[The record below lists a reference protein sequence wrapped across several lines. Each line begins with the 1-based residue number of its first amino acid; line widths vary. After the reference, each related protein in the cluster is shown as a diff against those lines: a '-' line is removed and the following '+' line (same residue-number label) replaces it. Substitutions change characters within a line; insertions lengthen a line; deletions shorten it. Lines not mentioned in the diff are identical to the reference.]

1 MAQTT
6 QRLLNRRVL
15 PLALLA
21 GVVVALAAVLAGG
34 SQLQGQGAS
43 LTLREPWNLVAAP
56 RDATP
61 QQLVGNI
68 AAVQSIH
75 LWNSDTR
82 RFESWRRSAPDF
94 ANTLDFVPIG
104 AGLWVQVSDP
114 VAWSLPPLSAV
125 HADQDAA
132 GFQLLGWTDVDTAAA
147 DALRDFAGDAIFGWD
162 EFRQRF
168 VSFFPEL
175 PGPLNS
181 LSLVERGRAY
191 WVVFGDELPPV
202 ALELAFQANS
212 PVDLI
217 PFLGADVLVVEKDG
231 LLRRFNTLTGQSG
244 PTLLDLRAEVA
255 TGGERGLLSVAL
267 DPLFSQNGL
276 VYAYYWV
283 AGQNRTRI
291 ERFTTFNGSL
301 VQGSEIIILEI
312 GQPFGNH
319 NGGRLLFG
327 PDGLLYLGL
336 GDGGSQR
343 DPDGN
348 GQNLGTLLGSIIR
361 IDVSN
366 SSIQTPYVVPP
377 DNPFVN
383 RAGARPEIYAYGFR
397 NPWRMSFDPD
407 TGLLWVGDVGQNR
420 IEEIDIVEAGG
431 NYGWNTLEGDEC
443 LNSPCSAAGTVLPV
457 ATYTHD
463 QGCSVTGGV
472 VYRGG
477 AYEQLIGV
485 YLFADFCAGDI
496 LGTRAASPG
505 SIDELA
511 LDVGDIVSFGLDG
524 AGEVYVVTLSGR
536 IFKIVEP

>member
-1 MAQTT
+1 MALTT

-21 GVVVALAAVLAGG
+21 GVVAALAALLAGG
-34 SQLQGQGAS
+34 SQLQGQGSS

-61 QQLVGNI
+61 QQLVGDI

-104 AGLWVQVSDP
+104 AGLWVQVSGP
-114 VAWSLPPLSAV
+114 VAWSVPPLSAV
-125 HADQDAA
+125 GGEQEAP
-132 GFQLLGWTDVDTAAA
+132 GFRLLGWTDVDTAPVE
-147 DALRDFAGDAIFGWD
+147 ALRDFAGDAIFGWD
-162 EFRQRF
+162 EFRQQF

-191 WVVFGDELPPV
+191 WVVSSDVLPPV
-202 ALELAFQANS
+202 ALQLAFRANS

-231 LLRRFNTLTGQSG
+231 LLRRFNASTGQPG
-244 PTLLDLRAEVA
+244 ATMLDLRAKVA
-255 TGGERGLLSVAL
+255 RGGERGLLSVAL
-267 DPLFSQNGL
+267 DPRFDQNGL
-276 VYAYYWV
+276 LYAYYWV
-283 AGQNRTRI
+283 ADQDRTRI
-291 ERFTTFNGSL
+291 ERLTTFNGML
-301 VQGSEIIILEI
+301 VPGTEIIIMEI
-312 GQPFGNH
+312 EQPFENH

-327 PDGLLYLGL
+327 PDDMLYLGL

-348 GQNLGTLLGSIIR
+348 GQDLSTLLGSIIR

-366 SSIQTPYVVPP
+366 SSTQTPYVIPA

-383 RAGARPEIYAYGFR
+383 RVGARPEIYAYGFR

-443 LNSPCSAAGTVLPV
+443 LNAPCSSAGTVLPV
-457 ATYTHD
+457 VTYTHD

-477 AYEQLIGV
+477 AYEQLNSV
-485 YLFADFCAGDI
+485 YLFADFCAG
-496 LGTRAASPG
+496 RHPRYPG
-505 SIDELA
+505 D
-511 LDVGDIVSFGLDG
+511 
-524 AGEVYVVTLSGR
+524 LSR
-536 IFKIVEP
+536 PDR